1 MRILVINQYFHPDL
15 AATAQ
20 LLTELCED
28 LAEHHDVTAV
38 VGRPSYDPLVPVEK
52 VRGLVHQE
60 SHGKVRVMRTW
71 STAFPRRSM
80 AGRLSNYVTYLTS
93 SMAGAIRA
101 APPDVVLTMTDPPVV
116 AAAAMA
122 ASRLRGVPFVYVCQD
137 VFPEVG
143 VVLGRLSNP
152 AVVRSLGALNRSL
165 RRHAAAVVAIGR
177 DMEQQLVELG
187 TPQARIRVI
196 PNWADGGQ
204 IHPSDGRTAF
214 RSEQGWDDRFVVM
227 QSGNVGLSQSLGTF
241 VDAAALLRNRSD
253 ALFVVIGEGAAK
265 SALERRVRR
274 ERLTNVV
281 FLPYQEKRRLSG
293 SLGAADLH
301 YVGLRRGLAGYI
313 VPSKVYGIMAA
324 GRPFVAATEDHAEP
338 AIIAREHG
346 CGLVA
351 VPDDAAALA
360 DTIVRAREEPLEEM
374 GRRGRVA
381 FERLYDRPVAT
392 GAYQRLLEEV
402 AATT

>member
-1 MRILVINQYFHPDL
+1 MRILVVNQYFYPDL

-38 VGRPSYDPLVPVEK
+38 VGRPSYDPLVAAGK
-52 VRGLVHQE
+52 VRGLVHE
-60 SHGKVRVMRTW
+60 ETHGRVRVMRTW

-80 AGRLSNYVTYLTS
+80 AGRLSNYATYLAS
-93 SMAGAIRA
+93 SMAGALRA
-101 APPDVVLTMTDPPVV
+101 TRPDVVLTMTDPPVV

-122 ASRLRGVPFVYVCQD
+122 ASRLRGVPYVYVSQD

-143 VVLGRLSNP
+143 VVLGRLSNR
-152 AVVRSLGALNRSL
+152 AIVRSLGALNRSL
-165 RRHAAAVVAIGR
+165 RWHATRVVAIGR
-177 DMEQQLVELG
+177 DMEQRLVELG
-187 TPQARIRVI
+187 TPRARLRVI
-196 PNWADGGQ
+196 PNWADGNQ
-204 IHPSDGRTAF
+204 VRPSDGRTAF
-214 RSEQGWDDRFVVM
+214 RSAQGWHDRFVVM
-227 QSGNVGLSQSLGTF
+227 QSGNVGLSQSLETF
-241 VDAAALLRNRSD
+241 VDAAALLRDGSD
-253 ALFVVIGEGAAK
+253 ALFVVIGEGVAK
-265 SALERRVRR
+265 SALERRVAR

-281 FLPYQEKRRLSG
+281 FLPYQEKRDLSE

-324 GRPFVAATEDHAEP
+324 GRPFIAATEDRAEP

-351 VPDDAAALA
+351 PPDDAAGLA
-360 DTIVRAREEPLEEM
+360 EAIVAAREQPLGEM
-374 GRRGRVA
+374 GRRGRAA
-381 FERLYDRPVAT
+381 FERLYDRPIAT
-392 GAYQRLLEEV
+392 EAYRRLLEEV
-402 AATT
+402 VAS